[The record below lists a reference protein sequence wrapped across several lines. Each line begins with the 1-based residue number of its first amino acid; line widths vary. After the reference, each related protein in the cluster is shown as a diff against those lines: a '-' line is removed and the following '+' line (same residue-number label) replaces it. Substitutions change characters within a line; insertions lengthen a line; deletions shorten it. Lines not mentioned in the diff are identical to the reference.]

1 MVSKVDEDKNKLRLF
16 FKETKFIDTILGKVE
31 IEEEIGQG
39 GNALV
44 FSAIW
49 GRTQVAIK
57 FLAEDCSIE
66 ATSRHKRFVT
76 EVREVIKLSDSQ
88 AVVPIYF
95 YDLLKVESSIF
106 PYMIMK
112 KYPYTLNAWKRK
124 NQINQIDD
132 VLPIVKNLLYCLDKI
147 HSMNIVHRD
156 LKPQNLLVDD
166 DNDLVL
172 ADFGISWFDPEHYER
187 LVKTEKKDRL
197 ANFAFSAPEQFQVK
211 PETEPT
217 MDLFALGQLIQW
229 LITDD
234 TVRGVGR
241 TQLKSVHESFAPLDP
256 IVDLLLQYDP
266 INRPQNATEVSHLLN
281 SALKPIEVRESEED
295 RVLNA
300 LRGFDEILR
309 STCPGKTGLIKI
321 TEKQKIDL
329 IMSRLADQYNKLKLW
344 WTQGSSDCP
353 IDNIRLIDENIWLF
367 DSSECLIEAI
377 WVKRDHSY
385 DHQYIL
391 LQCAAMP
398 PFGIYEYYGQKTE
411 EAAWFMDNYITRQ
424 EYDDGYAEIN
434 GVIEKLSNRAEIRI
448 RELERDFLF
457 VATFANPINV
467 DTHRDNNREIVD
479 NVYHFIKDAGEVDES
494 QLKRLDKL
502 QRHPI
507 SVMMS

>member
-187 LVKTEKKDRL
+187 LVKTEK
-197 ANFAFSAPEQFQVK
+197 
-211 PETEPT
+211 
-217 MDLFALGQLIQW
+217 
-229 LITDD
+229 
-234 TVRGVGR
+234 
-241 TQLKSVHESFAPLDP
+241 
-256 IVDLLLQYDP
+256 
-266 INRPQNATEVSHLLN
+266 
-281 SALKPIEVRESEED
+281 
-295 RVLNA
+295 
-300 LRGFDEILR
+300 
-309 STCPGKTGLIKI
+309 
-321 TEKQKIDL
+321 
-329 IMSRLADQYNKLKLW
+329 
-344 WTQGSSDCP
+344 
-353 IDNIRLIDENIWLF
+353 
-367 DSSECLIEAI
+367 
-377 WVKRDHSY
+377 
-385 DHQYIL
+385 
-391 LQCAAMP
+391 
-398 PFGIYEYYGQKTE
+398 
-411 EAAWFMDNYITRQ
+411 
-424 EYDDGYAEIN
+424 
-434 GVIEKLSNRAEIRI
+434 
-448 RELERDFLF
+448 
-457 VATFANPINV
+457 
-467 DTHRDNNREIVD
+467 
-479 NVYHFIKDAGEVDES
+479 
-494 QLKRLDKL
+494 
-502 QRHPI
+502 
-507 SVMMS
+507 